1 MLQKYIDNL
10 IDNIPN
16 QHITKLLDKT
26 NDESNSINIINDI
39 IDNFYDIDI

>member
-26 NDESNSINIINDI
+26 NKPLSVDI
-39 IDNFYDIDI
+39 VT